1 MHYQTPRTLAK
12 RALKWQC
19 RQFKITNDYSN
30 VKTLNVSI
38 KGPGLAFLP
47 VQWLQHRYSEY
58 SFELVSHIH
67 FEKHTAL
74 PRFGICMS
82 ADRSSIDSNITGAL
96 PQIKPPQPLHTPQ
109 ARCRSYPPAL
119 PTGTG
124 EGSATTRSLQ
134 GFTSQDRPLFGPKG
148 YPGYD
153 TFSTVKAVLNNT
165 CCAPST
171 AYARKVRADC
181 FLAAIPILSR
191 DLSNPEDCLL
201 AQGTWTSAGRHTKS

>member
-1 MHYQTPRTLAK
+1 M
-12 RALKWQC
+12 
-19 RQFKITNDYSN
+19 
-30 VKTLNVSI
+30 
-38 KGPGLAFLP
+38 
-47 VQWLQHRYSEY
+47 
-58 SFELVSHIH
+58 
-67 FEKHTAL
+67 TATQI
-74 PRFGICMS
+74 FGILLWTCFS
-82 ADRSSIDSNITGAL
+82 YPFWETHCSPPLRHLHVSWQIKRGIDSNITGAL